1 METHPYRSIILEHVL
16 EHGERKKVLVP
27 MEAGVLVELLEKG
40 TLRKAQLDRIAY
52 DFAKRERT
60 HNASDLQ
67 RRTARDYVY
76 AVSSEALLGA
86 KIEACDYQEELDR
99 LEHAMQRIPKRQRTE
114 EEPPSP
120 R

>member
-1 METHPYRSIILEHVL
+1 METHPYRSVILEHVL
-16 EHGERKKVLVP
+16 EHGENKKVLVP

-40 TLRKAQLDRIAY
+40 AFQKGHLDRIAY

-60 HNASDLQ
+60 HNAADLQ

-86 KIEACDYQEELDR
+86 KIEASDYQEQLELEQ
-99 LEHAMQRIPKRQRTE
+99 LERGPKRQRTE
-114 EEPPSP
+114 E
-120 R
+120 

>member
-27 MEAGVLVELLEKG
+27 MEAGVLVELFEKG
-40 TLRKAQLDRIAY
+40 TLRKPQLDRIAY

-86 KIEACDYQEELDR
+86 KLEACDHQEELER
-99 LEHAMQRIPKRQRTE
+99 QLLQAERASKRQRME
-114 EEPPSP
+114 EEPPTP
-120 R
+120 H